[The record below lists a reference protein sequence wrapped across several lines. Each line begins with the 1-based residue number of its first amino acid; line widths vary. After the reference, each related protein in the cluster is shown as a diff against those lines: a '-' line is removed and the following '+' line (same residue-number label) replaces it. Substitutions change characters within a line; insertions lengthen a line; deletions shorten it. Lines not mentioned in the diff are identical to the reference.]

1 MRERRRLLTAVVVVS
16 GALSLAACASAPEAA
31 QTGPTAADRLHDADD
46 LPLYAGTRSTLRSDL
61 PPPDAE
67 QVLARLDALEQA
79 LDVAFT
85 FLPAGVT
92 PPRTIVIGQ
101 PARFALHAKEHG
113 IDRPAGAFLC
123 RRGELFA
130 QHEEEGAP
138 DDVAVPLEPLIRPLA
153 SAAFRRRLVGGF
165 GADLPATW
173 LEDGLAMVFVDLMAS
188 ERAQARLQLAARER
202 LLDAYLPLYLG
213 GPPGLGEVI
222 SARGDA
228 EKRRHGSSALAWAA
242 CRFLLDDAERTR
254 LLVTALRHHAGALDD
269 PAWEDARA
277 RFAALEPA
285 FETWLRDRVHVEIL
299 VAIVEAP
306 TPVDRWEA
314 AAALRLLA
322 NIDIDADLP
331 ADERVRAVDVT
342 RQMLAKD
349 PVPTRFLTLF
359 QGDFAR
365 VRAARSKL
373 QAMARLRAVASKEFE
388 RRAKGY
394 GHPAVEAAR
403 RTLGSAL
410 QRELES
416 EP

>member
-1 MRERRRLLTAVVVVS
+1 MRERLVLPFLIPVVV
-16 GALSLAACASAPEAA
+16 GGLAACASTPEAPQA
-31 QTGPTAADRLHDADD
+31 GPSAADRLHDADD
-46 LPLYAGTRSTLRSDL
+46 LPLYEGARSTLRSDL

-92 PPRTIVIGQ
+92 PPHTIVIGQ

-123 RRGELFA
+123 GRGELFA
-130 QHEEEGAP
+130 QHEEEAAA

-153 SAAFRRRLVGGF
+153 SAAFRRRLVSGF

-188 ERAQARLQLAARER
+188 ERARPRLQLQVRER

-222 SARGDA
+222 SAQGDA

-242 CRFLLDDAERTR
+242 CRFLLDDADRTR
-254 LLVTALRHHAGALDD
+254 LLVTALRHHAGALDGPTWD
-269 PAWEDARA
+269 DARA

-342 RQMLAKD
+342 RQMLAAA

-359 QGDFAR
+359 EGEFQR

-403 RTLGSAL
+403 RGLGGAL

-416 EP
+416 DAP

>member
-1 MRERRRLLTAVVVVS
+1 MRERPRLVTAAVVLV
-16 GALSLAACASAPEAA
+16 LAACASTPEAA
-31 QTGPTAADRLHDADD
+31 PTGPTAADRLHDADD
-46 LPLYAGTRSTLRSDL
+46 LPLYEGKRTTLRSDL

-67 QVLARLDALEQA
+67 LVLARLDAIEQA

-85 FLPAGVT
+85 FLPAGVS

-101 PARFALHAKEHG
+101 PARFALHAKEHR
-113 IDRPAGAFLC
+113 IERPAGAFLC
-123 RRGELFA
+123 GKGEIFA
-130 QHEEEGAP
+130 QHEEEAAA

-153 SAAFRRRLVGGF
+153 SAAFRRRLVSGF
-165 GADLPATW
+165 GADLPDTW
-173 LEDGLAMVFVDLMAS
+173 LEDGLAMVFVDIMAS
-188 ERAQARLQLAARER
+188 EHSQARLQLAVRER

-222 SARGDA
+222 SARGAA
-228 EKRRHGSSALAWAA
+228 EKKRHGSSALAWAA

-254 LLVTALRHHAGALDD
+254 LLVTALRRHAGALDD
-269 PAWEDARA
+269 ATWDDALA
-277 RFAALEPA
+277 RFAALEPE
-285 FETWLRDRVHVEIL
+285 FEVWLRDRVHVEIL

-349 PVPTRFLTLF
+349 PVPTRFLSLF
-359 QGDFAR
+359 QGDFER

-373 QAMARLRAVASKEFE
+373 QAMARLRSVATKEFE

-394 GHPAVEAAR
+394 GHPAVESAR
-403 RTLGSAL
+403 RSLGSAL

-416 EP
+416 GR